1 MTLTRFPV
9 QTVQPTSA
17 TLRVLI
23 VDDQDLLRQL
33 CGRILETC
41 GHRVLEA
48 TTGAQAI
55 RLYQEERPDAVLLD
69 IGIPD
74 MDGIAVLEEL
84 RRIDPRARVAML
96 TGERRPEAVRRALSL
111 GARDYIVKPFYSERL
126 KTAIDRLLA

>member
-1 MTLTRFPV
+1 MTLTKLSA
-9 QTVQPTSA
+9 QTVQAAA
-17 TLRVLI
+17 TLRVLV
-23 VDDQDLLRQL
+23 VDDQHLLREL
-33 CGRILETC
+33 CSRILVTC

-48 TTGAQAI
+48 RTGAQAI
-55 RLYQEERPDAVLLD
+55 TLYQEERPDAVLLD

-74 MDGIAVLEEL
+74 MDGITVLEEL

-96 TGERRPEAVRRALSL
+96 TGERRPEAVKRALAL